1 VTRIL
6 GLASVWI
13 ALILAVYGIAMTTIG
28 LTRKR
33 GALLASGMQTVYV
46 NFVLMTLATGAMI
59 YALVTHDFS
68 IGYVAQVG
76 SRTTPTF
83 YTVISLWGALEGSI
97 LFWGWVLA
105 MYSAVV
111 VFTNRKREG
120 GLVPWSAVALQ
131 TICLFFFILLVGPA
145 NPWHLV
151 TPTPLDGPGPNPLL
165 QNHIL
170 MAVHPPLLYL
180 GYVGMS
186 VPFAFAVGA
195 LLAGEIDSGD
205 WIKLT
210 RRWTLSAWALLSMAI
225 IAGMWWSYEVLG
237 WGGYWAWDPVENASF
252 MPWLTATAFLHS
264 VMVQERRGMLKLWN
278 VNLIVSTFLLTILGT
293 FLTRSGIISS
303 VHAFTTGTIG
313 YYFLGF
319 IAFCLV
325 VSLVLVGGNSDK
337 LRSTGQLDS
346 AASRETVFLFN
357 NLFLTGFT
365 FVVVLGTLFPLVAE
379 AFKGVKVT
387 VGAPFFNKMTIPICV
402 GLLFLMGV
410 GPSLPWKAASK
421 EQLKQLFVM
430 PGVISLVIVIASLVF
445 GIRDPYAIAA
455 FTFAGFA
462 LACNLREYWVGAMAR
477 VRAHGETF
485 PLALV
490 RLVSGNRRRYGG
502 FLAHMGIITVAAAI
516 TASSSFRFEREATLK
531 PGQVM
536 PIQGDLSVRFKE
548 MWQKDEP
555 QRQVIGADVDILR
568 GNEVVGS
575 LDPRMNFYRTQ
586 EQPVPTP
593 AVRSRP
599 SGDVYINLM
608 AFTQDGKSATLR
620 VIIEPFVPWIWG
632 GGLIVALG
640 ALLSAWPVSRRSER
654 TVSVSPSTPYGGRG
668 PSFGTP
674 SGAIPSTGMANTSLP
689 SHGMPSHGMPMT
701 QSPTL
706 PS

>member
-1 VTRIL
+1 MTRLL
-6 GLASVWI
+6 GLATIWI
-13 ALILAVYGIAMTTIG
+13 ALAMSVGGIVAAVVG

-33 GALLASGMQTVYV
+33 PAFVVGALQTVYV
-46 NFVLMTLATGAMI
+46 NFVLLTIATAAMI

-68 IGYVAQVG
+68 VEYVAQVG
-76 SRTTPTF
+76 SRSTPVF

-111 VFTNRKREG
+111 VWTNRRRVG
-120 GLVPWSAVALQ
+120 DLVPWSTVALLS
-131 TICLFFFILLVGPA
+131 ICLFFYILLVGPA

-151 TPTPLDGPGPNPLL
+151 SPTPLDGPGPNALL

-170 MAVHPPLLYL
+170 MGVHPPLLYL

-195 LLAGEIDSGD
+195 LLSGEIHTDD

-210 RRWTLSAWALLSMAI
+210 RRWTLSAWSFLSMAI

-252 MPWLTATAFLHS
+252 MPWLTATAYLHS

-313 YYFLGF
+313 FYFLSF
-319 IAFCLV
+319 IAICIV
-325 VSLVLVGGNSDK
+325 VSLVLVAGNSEK
-337 LRSTGQLDS
+337 LRSDGRLDS

-402 GLLFLMGV
+402 SLLFLMGV
-410 GPSLPWKAASK
+410 GPSLPWKAASR
-421 EQLKQLFVM
+421 EQLRTLFVW
-430 PGVISLVIVIASLVF
+430 PSVVALSIIVLSVVL
-445 GIRDPYAIAA
+445 GMRDAYGIAA
-455 FTFAGFA
+455 FAFAGFA
-462 LACNLREYWVGAMAR
+462 LVCNLREYRIGTMAR
-477 VRAHGETF
+477 VRAHGEAI
-485 PLALV
+485 PVALV
-490 RLVSGNRRRYGG
+490 RLVASNRRRYGG
-502 FLAHMGIITVAAAI
+502 FLAHIGIITVAVGI
-516 TASSSFRFEREATLK
+516 TASSSFRYEREATLK

-536 PIQGDLSVRFKE
+536 PVKGDLSVRLKS
-548 MWQKDEP
+548 MWGKQEP
-555 QRQVIGADVDILR
+555 QREVVGADVEILR
-568 GNEVVGS
+568 KGTVIGM
-575 LDPRMNFYRTQ
+575 LDPRMNFYRSQ
-586 EQPVPTP
+586 DQPVPTP

-599 SGDVYINLM
+599 AGDVYINLM
-608 AFTQDGKSATLR
+608 AFTPDGQSATLR
-620 VIIEPFVPWIWG
+620 VILEPFVPWIWF
-632 GGLIVALG
+632 GGLVVSIG
-640 ALLSAWPVSRRSER
+640 AFVSAWPVSRRAER
-654 TVSVSPSTPYGGRG
+654 RMAFAVANATPRG
-668 PSFGTP
+668 ATGSGFAGAALSATP
-674 SGAIPSTGMANTSLP
+674 A
-689 SHGMPSHGMPMT
+689 
-701 QSPTL
+701 PTL
-706 PS
+706 PGVTS